1 MVKEYLENYLTDLI
15 SQKITAER
23 EAQAVDNHIKEN
35 IAFIALLEE
44 KNDPNYESFTPREV
58 NSTNKRK
65 IEELK
70 AEQKSLVSES
80 EEKRELISDL
90 DAKIAELNSVIR
102 VAREV
107 EKPSDEL
114 INEASDNEIL
124 RRKLLETQESERQ
137 RIARELHDSTVQSL
151 TGLMYKTELLMKLLD
166 MDPNRCKVEL
176 AGFSGSIKEVINDMR
191 NLIYNLRPMSFDDI
205 GVDTAIER
213 DLARLRDESGI
224 PINYYVQGEGELP
237 AVYGLT
243 LLRIIHEACVN
254 AIKHAEPTE
263 INVRFRYLSDKVE
276 VSIQDDG
283 KGFDIHGMKVGDDVT
298 SGFGLPMMK
307 ERIFLLSGDV
317 DIDSAPGDGTTVTIT
332 VPLWKEAATAEEE

>member
-70 AEQKSLVSES
+70 AEQKSLVSKS

>member
-1 MVKEYLENYLTDLI
+1 MVKEYLENYLGQLI
-15 SQKITAER
+15 EEKIDEEQRSVSVENEIR
-23 EAQAVDNHIKEN
+23 ENA
-35 IAFIALLEE
+35 AFISLLEE
-44 KNDPNYESFTPREV
+44 KSDPNYESFTPREIK
-58 NSTNKRK
+58 SSNKKK

-70 AEQKSLVSES
+70 ARQKALYFEN
-80 EEKRELISDL
+80 EDQKAHIADL

-124 RRKLLETQESERQ
+124 RRKLLETQEAERQ

-151 TGLMYKTELLMKLLD
+151 TGLMYKAELLTKLMD

-176 AGFSGSIKEVINDMR
+176 KGVSGHIKDIINDMR
-191 NLIYNLRPMSFDDI
+191 SLIYDLRPMSFDDI

-213 DLARLRDESGI
+213 DLSKLREQSQI

-237 AVYGLT
+237 QVYGLT
-243 LLRIIHEACVN
+243 LLRIIHEACMN
-254 AIKHAEPTE
+254 SIKHAKPTE
-263 INVRFRYLSDKVE
+263 INVRFRYLEDEIEVTVE
-276 VSIQDDG
+276 DDG
-283 KGFDIHGMKVGDDVT
+283 NGFNIDEMKVGDDIT

-307 ERIFLLSGDV
+307 ERIFLLSGDM
-317 DIDSAPGDGTTVTIT
+317 DIDSRPGEGTTVKIT
-332 VPLWKEAATAEEE
+332 VPLRK